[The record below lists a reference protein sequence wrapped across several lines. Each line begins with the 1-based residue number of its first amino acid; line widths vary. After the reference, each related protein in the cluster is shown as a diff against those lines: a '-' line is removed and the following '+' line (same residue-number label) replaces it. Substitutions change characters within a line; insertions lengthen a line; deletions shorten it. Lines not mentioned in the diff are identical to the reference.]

1 MYKNYLK
8 KNYIKNITICKNWF
22 IKVYLKNNNNN
33 NYNFRVINI
42 IKNYYFIQTSRNKNL
57 CKKLYLFTLFYFFMI
72 YL

>member
-42 IKNYYFIQTSRNKNL
+42 IK
-57 CKKLYLFTLFYFFMI
+57 KLLFYSNK
-72 YL
+72 